1 MNGIFANKYW
11 RLLWQL
17 SVSVLTIVSY
27 FLVVRIFAAFGH
39 SLLFSSSVALVI
51 VSAGLYLF
59 LKIVSVVRRRLLW
72 RLRNRLI
79 VAYIFIAV
87 VPVILISAMVGIG
100 MYLLYLQF
108 GAHLLND
115 DLQTRINTIAGYS
128 ESIANAID
136 REAAQSTAPLDQSVL
151 ARPAVASLI
160 SAARSQWPSH
170 LDVFWNGGRAVLKA
184 NGNHFAGFTKFNGV
198 LWFAAADARQYPG
211 GRFSILVGGPL
222 NSAMLEGLPS
232 DLGPIQLTL
241 LSPVARRPATGL
253 SFNIGGQVYVPGQ
266 QIATSQRHLAPRANW
281 FDVLVRGGSTFVA
294 YGVALA
300 PDAETSPAPVLASF
314 ALRPST
320 LNKSL
325 FTSVGAVGPILLQIL
340 LGTAIV
346 FVVLEIAALG
356 TGVVL
361 TRTITRSVS
370 DLYEGTLR
378 VRRGDFSH
386 RIRVQKRDQ
395 LGALGESF
403 NEMTSSVA
411 ELIVEQR
418 KRQRLEHEI
427 DIAREV
433 QQQLFP
439 QSLPSLPGL
448 ELAAICRPAKVVSG
462 DYYDFI
468 PLGPTS
474 VGIAIADIS
483 GKGIFAAL
491 LMASFQAALRSTT
504 MLGGN
509 CDETA
514 AVVAR
519 VSRHLFK
526 NTSDDRYAT
535 FFYAVYDSAKHRL
548 TYTNA
553 GHPAP
558 FLISGDCVRQLDKGG
573 TVVGLFEN
581 PAYVETVLDVAPGTL
596 LVAFSDGITEPE
608 SAGGEEFGTERVK
621 AEILRLRD
629 APVRELAMDLIAAA
643 EKWSAGA
650 EQADDMTVVAARMG

>member
-1 MNGIFANKYW
+1 MNGSSSNKSW

-17 SVSVLTIVSY
+17 AVAALTAVCFSLI
-27 FLVVRIFAAFGH
+27 VRIFAAFGH
-39 SLLFSSSVALVI
+39 SLFFSSSIALVT
-51 VSAGLYLF
+51 VLAGLYLF
-59 LKIVSVVRRRLLW
+59 LKIVALVRTKLLW

-87 VPVILISAMVGIG
+87 VPVMLISTMVGVG

-108 GAHLLND
+108 GAHLLTD
-115 DLQTRINTIAGYS
+115 DLQTRISTIASYS
-128 ESIANAID
+128 ESISDAIEH
-136 REAAQSTAPLDQSVL
+136 EAANSSAPLDQTVL
-151 ARPAVASLI
+151 NRPAVASLI
-160 SAARSQWPSH
+160 SAARAQWPSH

-184 NGNHFAGFTKFNGV
+184 NGSHFAGFTRFNGS
-198 LWFAAADARQYPG
+198 LWFAAADSRQYPG
-211 GRFSILVGGPL
+211 GKFSILVGGPL
-222 NSAMLEGLPS
+222 NSAMLDGLPS

-241 LSPVARRPATGL
+241 LSPVSKAPATGL
-253 SFNIGGQVYVPGQ
+253 SFKIGGHVYVPGE
-266 QIATSQRHLAPRANW
+266 QIATSQRHLAPPANW
-281 FDVLVRGGSTFVA
+281 FDVRVRGGATFVA

-300 PDAETSPAPVLASF
+300 PDVETSPAPVLASF
-314 ALRPST
+314 SLRPST
-320 LNKSL
+320 INKSL
-325 FTSVGAVGPILLQIL
+325 FTSVGAVGPILLEIL

-346 FVVLEIAALG
+346 FVVLEVAALG

-361 TRTITRSVS
+361 TRTITRSVA
-370 DLYEGTLR
+370 DLYEGTQH

-386 RIRVQKRDQ
+386 RIRVQNQDQ

-411 ELIVEQR
+411 QLIVEQR

-439 QSLPSLPGL
+439 QTLPSLSGL

-504 MLGGN
+504 MLSGD
-509 CDETA
+509 CDAT
-514 AVVAR
+514 AVV
-519 VSRHLFK
+519 VSRLNRHLFK

-535 FFYAVYDSAKHRL
+535 FFYAVYDSATHRL

-553 GHPAP
+553 GHPPP
-558 FLISGDCVRQLDKGG
+558 FLIGGDCVRQLDKGG

-581 PAYVETVLDVAPGTL
+581 PAYTQTALDIAPGTL
-596 LVAFSDGITEPE
+596 LVAFSDGILEPE
-608 SAGGEEFGTERVK
+608 SASGEEFGTERVK
-621 AEILRLRD
+621 QEILRQRD
-629 APVRELAMDLIAAA
+629 APIWNLAKSLVDAA
-643 EKWSAGA
+643 EKWSAA
-650 EQADDMTVVAARMG
+650 SEQADDMTVVAARMR

>member
-1 MNGIFANKYW
+1 MLW
-11 RLLWQL
+11 RLSL
-17 SVSVLTIVSY
+17 SVLALAFFY
-27 FLVVRIFAAFGH
+27 LVVRVVAAFGH
-39 SLLFSSSVALVI
+39 SLAFSSFVALVS
-51 VSAGLYLF
+51 VSAGLYF
-59 LKIVSVVRRRLLW
+59 FVRIISVVRRKLLW

-87 VPVILISAMVGIG
+87 VPVMLISAMVAIG

-108 GAHLLND
+108 GAHLLKD
-115 DLQTRINTIAGYS
+115 DLQARIETISGYS
-128 ESIANAID
+128 AAITNAIE
-136 REAAQSTAPLDQSVL
+136 REGAQGAGPLDQGVL
-151 ARPAVASLI
+151 ERPAVASLI
-160 SAARSQWPSH
+160 SAARAQWPSH
-170 LDVFWNGGRAVLKA
+170 LDVFWNGGKAVLKA

-198 LWFAAADARQYPG
+198 LWFAAADIGQYPG
-211 GRFSILVGGPL
+211 GKFSILVGGPL
-222 NSAMLEGLPS
+222 NSAMLDGLPS

-241 LSPVARRPATGL
+241 LTPVARRPATGL
-253 SFNIGGQVYVPGQ
+253 SFNIGGHVYVPGQ

-281 FDVLVRGGSTFVA
+281 LDVLVRGGSTFVA

-300 PDAETSPAPVLASF
+300 PGAETSPAPVLASF
-314 ALRPST
+314 SLRPST

-325 FTSVGAVGPILLQIL
+325 FSSVGAVGPILLEIL

-361 TRTITRSVS
+361 TRTITRSVA

-378 VRRGDFSH
+378 VRGGDFTH

-439 QSLPSLPGL
+439 QTLPSLPGL

-474 VGIAIADIS
+474 VVIAISDIS

-504 MLGGN
+504 MLGGDY
-509 CDETA
+509 DETA
-514 AVVAR
+514 AVVSR
-519 VSRHLFK
+519 VNRHLFK

-558 FLISGDCVRQLDKGG
+558 FLIAGDCVRELDKGG
-573 TVVGLFEN
+573 TVVGLFED
-581 PAYVETVLDVAPGTL
+581 PAYTQTSIDIASGTL

-608 SAGGEEFGTERVK
+608 SASGEEFGMARVK
-621 AEILRLRD
+621 AEILRQRD
-629 APVRELAMDLIAAA
+629 APIWDLAKNLIGAA
-643 EKWSAGA
+643 EEWSAA
-650 EQADDMTVVAARMG
+650 PEQADDMTVVAARMG